1 MLTIGL
7 TGGIACGKS
16 TVTQLFEKLGV
27 PVIDA
32 DDIAHNLVRP
42 QQPALALLKK
52 RFGSQII
59 AANGSLNRAA
69 LRELVFNSP
78 SDKEALEAIL
88 HPLIYQ
94 TMQQQLS
101 QCNSPYVILSI
112 PLLLEGKHPLQI
124 DRILLIDCP
133 EAIQIKRVKSRNGF
147 SEKMIKAIIKSQ
159 CSRNERIHHADDVI
173 NNTSTLK
180 KLTSEVN
187 KLHEFYLKISTSK
200 NP

>member
-1 MLTIGL
+1 
-7 TGGIACGKS
+7 
-16 TVTQLFEKLGV
+16 
-27 PVIDA
+27 
-32 DDIAHNLVRP
+32 
-42 QQPALALLKK
+42 
-52 RFGSQII
+52 
-59 AANGSLNRAA
+59 
-69 LRELVFNSP
+69 
-78 SDKEALEAIL
+78 
-88 HPLIYQ
+88 
-94 TMQQQLS
+94 MQQQLS

>member
-32 DDIAHNLVRP
+32 DDISHNLVRP

-78 SDKEALEAIL
+78 SDKEALFCT
-88 HPLIYQ
+88 H
-94 TMQQQLS
+94 
-101 QCNSPYVILSI
+101 
-112 PLLLEGKHPLQI
+112 
-124 DRILLIDCP
+124 
-133 EAIQIKRVKSRNGF
+133 
-147 SEKMIKAIIKSQ
+147 
-159 CSRNERIHHADDVI
+159 
-173 NNTSTLK
+173 
-180 KLTSEVN
+180 
-187 KLHEFYLKISTSK
+187 
-200 NP
+200 